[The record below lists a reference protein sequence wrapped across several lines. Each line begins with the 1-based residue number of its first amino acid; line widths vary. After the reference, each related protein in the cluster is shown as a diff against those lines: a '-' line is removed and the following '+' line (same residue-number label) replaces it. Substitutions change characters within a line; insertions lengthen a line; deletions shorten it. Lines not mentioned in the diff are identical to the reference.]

1 MLLPICEECYK
12 KIIATKDRNIVPFPD
27 QGPGMPIKEY
37 HKLFQVYVLGAGYH
51 DMDTKRKNTLFVYGL
66 SDENKEELQQLP
78 FLDNRLKNEDFI
90 ENTVLYLS
98 EVEHFKSVIFGR
110 KDSKPADIEL
120 RDV

>member
-12 KIIATKDRNIVPFPD
+12 KIIATKDRSVAPFPD

-51 DMDTKRKNTLFVYGL
+51 DIGTEKKNKLFVYGL
-66 SDENKEELQQLP
+66 SDENKEELRQLP
-78 FLDNRLKNEDFI
+78 FLEVRLKTEDFI

-110 KDSKPADIEL
+110 KDSKPTDIEPIDL
-120 RDV
+120 